1 MQTSQPPASGGSGSS
16 RANED
21 LHPLLTSAARRV
33 TSFARNQKLFRRV
46 SRVLVAVSGGPD
58 SLALLLLLREVAPEF
73 GFEIEACHFDHQLR
87 PDSDADL
94 ERVRAM
100 CAGLGVEC
108 VTGEGDVR
116 GVATQQKASLEDTA
130 RRMRYQFLAFVAEKE
145 NCDCVATGHTAD
157 DQAETILMRILR
169 GSGVRG
175 IRGMLP
181 RSGVPGADAR
191 GLVRPILELSRAETA
206 AICSEAGIEPIT
218 DPSNA
223 DLTILRNRLRL
234 ETIPVLRAINPS
246 VGDALRRL
254 GASARE
260 VFEGVERESFL
271 VQPVARLPIGVVFEL
286 GPFAALQ
293 DEARTLV
300 IEREAAFYNLEPEV
314 NRTRVENLA
323 QVLRQGRGE
332 VRFGDTV
339 VEASSGK
346 VRVGPALEP
355 VEPFE
360 GRILDVPG
368 STVAGSWRVDVSTQA
383 LPPAAGAMAGALD
396 SDAVQGAL
404 RVRAVVP
411 GDRMVF
417 RGMERSI
424 ADVFTASKTP
434 RWERMGV
441 VAIADA
447 ARVQLLFTAAG
458 VLGDSADAPDPWFVR
473 VQQAP
478 GR

>member
-1 MQTSQPPASGGSGSS
+1 MRTSPPPASGGSGSS
-16 RANED
+16 RANQD
-21 LHPLLTSAARRV
+21 PHPLLTSAARRV
-33 TSFARNQKLFRRV
+33 SAFAREEKLFRRV

-58 SLALLLLLREVAPEF
+58 SLALLLVLREIAPDF
-73 GFEIEACHFDHQLR
+73 GFEVEGCHFDHQLR
-87 PDSDADL
+87 PDSHADL
-94 ERVRAM
+94 ERVRAI
-100 CAGLGVEC
+100 CAGLEVEC

-181 RSGVPGADAR
+181 RTGVPGADAR
-191 GLVRPILELSRAETA
+191 ALVRPILELDRAETA
-206 AICSEAGIEPIT
+206 AICAEAGVEPLS
-218 DPSNA
+218 DPTNA
-223 DLTILRNRLRL
+223 DVSILRNKLRL
-234 ETIPVLRAINPS
+234 ETIPSLRAINPS
-246 VGDALRRL
+246 VGDAIRRL

-271 VQPVARLPIGVVFEL
+271 VQPVARLPIGVVFDL
-286 GPFAALQ
+286 APFAALQ

-300 IEREAAFYNLEPEV
+300 MEREAAFYHLEPEV

-323 QVLRQGRGE
+323 QVLRRGRGE
-332 VRFGDTV
+332 VHFGDTV

-355 VEPFE
+355 VEAFE
-360 GRILDVPG
+360 GKVLNVPG
-368 STVAGSWRVDVSTQA
+368 STVARPWRVDVSTQA
-383 LPPAAGAMAGALD
+383 LAVTPGAMVGALD

-404 RVRAVVP
+404 RVRAVAT
-411 GDRMVF
+411 GDRMVY

-424 ADVFTASKTP
+424 ADVFAASKTP

-447 ARVQLLFTAAG
+447 AHVQLLFTAAG
-458 VLGDSADAPDPWFVR
+458 VFGDAAAARDPLFVR

-478 GR
+478 AR